1 MTQSAEEIVAL
12 ARSVRLK
19 GFEKPVLAQK
29 PSRSDS
35 AVVRAQWAAD
45 ATAAEKTPPISSPAA
60 EPQPRLMAI
69 DQHRWLSA
77 SLQKTAATEAAAT
90 STQQFL
96 RVEIAAGGQADLAS
110 LECRMGGPIAG
121 NYRGQATWLQ
131 RNHADGSQTRAIAG
145 MASDLARLRSGL
157 AGSTEGRVSFSVGTI
172 DVKTFSGQGAKVPSG
187 LPPAMLPSTCDALLR
202 AVR

>member
-1 MTQSAEEIVAL
+1 MTVVAEEIVAL
-12 ARSVRLK
+12 AHSVRLK
-19 GFEKPVLAQK
+19 GFAKPALAHR
-29 PSRSDS
+29 PDRSSS
-35 AVVRAQWAAD
+35 AMARAQWAAD
-45 ATAAEKTPPISSPAA
+45 TTAAENAPPPAPVSSQTPAA
-60 EPQPRLMAI
+60 SVTTEQF
-69 DQHRWLSA
+69 RWLNPSSQKSA
-77 SLQKTAATEAAAT
+77 TGSNAAT

-110 LECRMGGPIAG
+110 LESRMGGPIAG

-157 AGSTEGRVSFSVGTI
+157 AERTEGRVSFSVGTI
-172 DVKTFSGQGAKVPSG
+172 DVKAFTCQGAKVPSG